1 MLAPGTCNHS
11 VVIGAVEFI
20 PLPSVPFISSDGW
33 SRQNSALWALLDR
46 HDIRVEG
53 LLAGLKLDRRL
64 RELLCHGID
73 EALPPGFRRIRAGV
87 DRHRSHPGRVDARED
102 RLHHLLGGL
111 TGHTD
116 AIVK

>member
-1 MLAPGTCNHS
+1 MLAPGTCNRS

-20 PLPSVPFISSDGW
+20 PLPSMQFISSDGW

-53 LLAGLKLDRRL
+53 LLAGLELDRSFG
-64 RELLCHGID
+64 ELSGDGID
-73 EALPPGFRRIRAGV
+73 EALPPGFRRISAGV

-102 RLHHLLGGL
+102 RLHHVLGGL
-111 TGHTD
+111 TGHHD
-116 AIVK
+116 AIV